1 MIKFFRKIRQKLLT
15 ENKTGKYFKYA
26 IGEITLVMVGIL
38 LALQVNNW
46 NDQKNQNSD
55 FDKILDALEEEIIE
69 NINETNFEIPFIRDN
84 MLAITRARL
93 NKITTNEFIENP
105 ILRALIRSDKLD
117 INSDDIKLL
126 VSVQETFPE
135 EYKVLIPYL
144 KMYLKIE
151 NRYKSVEASYL
162 DEFSKYITYVTNNQT
177 WYGYKNLPV
186 LDSIKLQKEVEFYA
200 NSPIYKNYLAA
211 YQYHYS
217 DNIRF
222 SISLKN
228 ISLVLLT
235 KIKIIREDFDKNDI
249 VSLFKTYNTV
259 PFIEKTCEFS
269 ENLDEFI
276 NYNDLQLPIYNATDK
291 RVSLEWI
298 DYEDDGITDE
308 LNLNPNELII
318 NNASK
323 RMKEDAVVKI
333 YSEGKC
339 IKKYKGL
346 QNGFLLIE

>member
-1 MIKFFRKIRQKLLT
+1 MK
-15 ENKTGKYFKYA
+15 ENKTSRYFKYA
-26 IGEITLVMVGIL
+26 IGEIILVVIGIL
-38 LALQVNNW
+38 IALQINNW
-46 NDQKNQNSD
+46 NDQKNKTSD
-55 FDKILDALEEEIIE
+55 FENILDALEEEIIE
-69 NINETNFEIPFIRDN
+69 NIIEANFEIPFIRDN

-117 INSDDIKLL
+117 VNSDDIKLL
-126 VSVQETFPE
+126 VSIQETFPE
-135 EYKVLIPYL
+135 DYKVLIPYL

-151 NRYKSVEASYL
+151 NRYKSVEASYI
-162 DEFSKYITYVTNNQT
+162 DEFSKYITYVTNNQP
-177 WYGYKNLPV
+177 WYGYNNLPV
-186 LDSIKLQKEVEFYA
+186 LDSIQLQKEVEFYA

-222 SISLKN
+222 SVSLKN
-228 ISLVLLT
+228 ISLVLLA
-235 KIKIIREDFDKNDI
+235 KIKMIREDLDKNDI
-249 VSLFKTYNTV
+249 VSLFKTYNTT

-269 ENLDEFI
+269 EYIDEFI

-291 RVSLEWI
+291 HIAIEWL
-298 DYEDDGITDE
+298 DYSEDGIIDK
-308 LNLNPNELII
+308 LNLNPKELII

-323 RMKEDAVVKI
+323 RMKEDAVVKV

-346 QNGFLLIE
+346 KNGFLLIQ